1 MKYLIIIL
9 LLSGCYTAKKAGQQ
23 VNRAYD
29 AYPVQTI
36 DFLRK
41 KAPCIDTDSSII
53 YKYIYK
59 DDSTR
64 YYQGKIDSLSKIKA
78 GINDSLVIR
87 YKDSCR
93 SVIDNFNK
101 GFQVG
106 YEAGFYYGKQVAIP
120 DTFLITKTV
129 MVRDVADSVF
139 YTGTIIKKDAVIA
152 KLEKKKDR
160 RNTVIWVLSILLA
173 LCGLGI
179 YLKIKP

>member
-1 MKYLIIIL
+1 MKYLLIIL
-9 LLSGCYTAKKAGQQ
+9 LLSGCYTVKKAGQQ

-36 DFLRK
+36 AILRA
-41 KAPCIDTDSSII
+41 KAPRITTDSNIV

-59 DDSTR
+59 NDSTR

-78 GINDSLVIR
+78 GIKDSLAIR

-106 YEAGFYYGKQVAIP
+106 YDAGYYYGKQIAIP
-120 DTFLITKTV
+120 DTFLITKTIKI
-129 MVRDVADSVF
+129 RDMADSIF

-152 KLEKKKDR
+152 KKDKKINS